1 MSSHRNPYNPKSNYF
16 KIFGFVQKTAIVTIA
31 SVFAYCKS
39 ALHLADKAAH
49 ASQTV
54 LMSPRKDSLGNASA
68 KGKDYFMEKLVRKE
82 IKGVKQ
88 PQQFRLR
95 WRERQLTGKV
105 EQVKKSK
112 KVSKPAP
119 KPVVKQTAVATA

>member
-39 ALHLADKAAH
+39 ALHLSDAAAH

-54 LMSPRKDSLGNASA
+54 VMSPRKDSLGNASA
-68 KGKDYFMEKLVRKE
+68 KGKDYFLEKLARKE

-95 WRERQLTGKV
+95 WRELTGKV
-105 EQVKKSK
+105 AQVKKAA

-119 KPVVKQTAVATA
+119 KPVKQTAVATA